1 MLTKDIPVILA
12 VGPNFPFVWKKEKLT
27 FYKKI
32 SEENYIPAVKTRAH
46 FVIVT
51 GRDGSRLKISSWGKE
66 YYIDIREYRRYVK
79 RHSSYLVSNVIDID

>member
-1 MLTKDIPVILA
+1 MPARKTTGGNTLVIA
-12 VGPNFPFVWKKEKLT
+12 NPTN
-27 FYKKI
+27 KKI

-51 GRDGSRLKISSWGKE
+51 GRDGSRLMISSWGKE